1 MSTIQNTGGHLT
13 YPNLPFIQ
21 LFHNSTTS
29 YNAGVTISDWRVNA
43 SRSIT
48 ESSGVITV
56 PVAGLYEIHI
66 GLICGTTGGIML
78 EIDGVE
84 INRIGYAQAGTGEVW
99 SQIGSTGIHQLNAN
113 STVEFVSNTAGLQL
127 HGAANT
133 TAVGGA
139 NIRLIG

>member
-21 LFHNSTTS
+21 LFHNVDTS
-29 YNAGVTISDWRVNA
+29 YNDGVTISNWRVIA

-66 GLICGTTGGIML
+66 GLIAGTTGGIYL

-84 INRIGYAQAGTGEVW
+84 INRIGYAQAGSGETW

-113 STVEFVSNTAGLQL
+113 STIEFVSDTASLRL
-127 HGAANT
+127 HGASNQS
-133 TAVGGA
+133 AVGGA
-139 NIRLIG
+139 YVRLIG